1 MNFKTIS
8 EDAFPKL
15 KSCAQF
21 FTHNYFDELVREYA
35 RLTIEHNLPFFKI
48 NFDNQEEA
56 LTIFLDSDLKE
67 FFRDVCEEKESI
79 IKKDISNPLPDDA
92 RNESKINKMNLSD
105 IITGA
110 SIRRQLF
117 HNLITLYTQ
126 DNEEILQTLK
136 ELEIFHL
143 QYERRWLHE
152 FEVKSN
158 EDLLAEKEI
167 SNSKIDSLNNN
178 LKKISIIT
186 ETMKEN
192 ERMYRLFS
200 ENSSDL
206 I

>member
-15 KSCAQF
+15 KSCAKF

-35 RLTIEHNLPFFKI
+35 RLTIEHNFPFFKI

-79 IKKDISNPLPDDA
+79 IKKDIPNPLPDDA

-105 IITGA
+105 IIIGA

-126 DNEEILQTLK
+126 DTEEILQTL
-136 ELEIFHL
+136 
-143 QYERRWLHE
+143 
-152 FEVKSN
+152 
-158 EDLLAEKEI
+158 
-167 SNSKIDSLNNN
+167 
-178 LKKISIIT
+178 
-186 ETMKEN
+186 
-192 ERMYRLFS
+192 
-200 ENSSDL
+200 
-206 I
+206 